1 MNMKPLHA
9 KCDQCPLRD
18 APLVPSFK
26 PDGEI
31 KLVIVGEA
39 PNASDVHH
47 GKPFSG
53 PGGQLLDKALAHN
66 GIDPSTV
73 YRTHACLCCPSGN
86 TAPTAQAI
94 QCCSERLRDD
104 LSASGDV
111 PILTLGAAAMAAVD
125 AVAQVTDPATITHR
139 RGASYRY
146 GLRSYV
152 PTLHPSYILRKPNEV
167 KYLLSDIKAVV
178 NPETQPIDFMQTK
191 YAIATPDNIDRIMQ
205 YIDSIPDNAIVSF
218 DVETDHL
225 QWYSTPALKAAD
237 LLCIVIAAELDK
249 AVIIP
254 ADLVG
259 FSTMAQLQTT
269 QKLRAFFRRVRLVA
283 HNGKFDQH
291 VMQANGM
298 PVKLY
303 ADTLLTQYLL
313 DETKGGKGLKELAA
327 HYFNVPDYESDFVDA
342 EFKKLKIK
350 QADRR
355 YSLLPKDK
363 LYRYAAIDGCVTL
376 ALYHKLYPQIVKQ
389 DLART
394 LFDVLMPGNIA
405 VQATEHNGAY
415 VDVDY
420 LRKAQIKLSTEVARI
435 ETEMRQFITP
445 LVTAYM
451 QHDYALPRGKGT
463 DWIKDV
469 SQYTKVLEKCLNI
482 NVGSWQQVQV
492 VLYDV
497 LRLRHVK
504 KLSYKSSPRSTDE
517 EAQLALEPH
526 PFVDLLTAHRRVS
539 KILGTYVEKL
549 LSMADV
555 NGRVHIN
562 FLLHGTE
569 IGRLSA
575 TDAMHGIPRP
585 SDEYGAI
592 IRGAF
597 IAPKG
602 RKLILADYSQAE
614 LRTFA
619 AASGEPTMLDAFN
632 NDRDPHDETAKL
644 IADDVAS
651 YFKWN
656 YNDPAIPGGIKK
668 EIRTLSK
675 NVNFGEIYQGGPNGI
690 AAMLGGKI
698 PIAIV
703 SKVLAVKREKQQ
715 TAAQYCAD
723 QLTFARSHGYVRTR
737 FGRYRRF
744 PLITPDNLDE
754 IKKACVH
761 MPTASNASDCLLLSA
776 YECVQHGYMTIHMV
790 HDSILIECDEADAET
805 IRTHV
810 ETIMVDTASR
820 YFPEVKWA
828 ADVEIADCWC
838 SEAPKGSYYAATTRP
853 AL

>member
-1 MNMKPLHA
+1 MMDAKALHA
-9 KCDQCPLRD
+9 ACDQCPLKD

-26 PDGEI
+26 PDREI

-39 PNASDVHH
+39 PGTQEVFL
-47 GKPFSG
+47 GKPFVG
-53 PGGQLLDKALAHN
+53 PSGQLLDKALEYN

-73 YRTHACLCCPSGN
+73 YRTNACLCRPTGN
-86 TAPTAQAI
+86 ATPTAQAI
-94 QCCSERLRDD
+94 KCCSERLRDD

-111 PILTLGAAAMAAVD
+111 PILTLGATAVEALD
-125 AVAQVTDPATITHR
+125 VLSNATDPTTITVR
-139 RGASYRY
+139 RGTTYPY

-152 PTLHPSYILRKPNEV
+152 PTLHPAYVLQKPTEV
-167 KYLLSDIKAVV
+167 KYLLSDIKTAV
-178 NPETQPIDFMQTK
+178 NPDTQPIDFMQTK
-191 YAIATPDNIDRIMQ
+191 YALATYENEQRIIQ
-205 YIDSIPDNAIVSF
+205 YLETIPDGAIVSF

-225 QWYSTPALKAAD
+225 QWYSTPELEAAE

-254 ADLVG
+254 ADLAL
-259 FSTMAQLQTT
+259 SCLWELNSYLPM
-269 QKLRAFFRRVRLVA
+269 FFKRVLLVA

-298 PVKLY
+298 PVDLY
-303 ADTLLTQYLL
+303 VDSLLEQYLL
-313 DETKGGKGLKELAA
+313 DETKGGKSLKDLAS
-327 HYFNVPDYESDFVDA
+327 HYFNVSDYETDFIDA
-342 EFKKLKIK
+342 EFKKLKITK
-350 QADRR
+350 EKRR

-389 DLART
+389 DLERT
-394 LFDVLMPGNIA
+394 LFGVLMPGNVA
-405 VQATEHNGAY
+405 VQATEYNGAY
-415 VDVDY
+415 VDVEY
-420 LRKAQIKLSTEVARI
+420 LRKAHTKLRTEVERI
-435 ETEMRQFITP
+435 ETEMRSLITP
-445 LVTAYM
+445 LIEAYM
-451 QHDYALPRGKGT
+451 QTPYMLPRGKGT
-463 DWIKDV
+463 DWIKDLP
-469 SQYTKVLEKCLNI
+469 QYTKVLEKCRNI

-497 LRLRHVK
+497 LRLKHIK
-504 KLSYKSSPRSTDE
+504 KLSYKTSPRSTDE

-526 PFVDLLTAHRRVS
+526 PFVSLLTEHRRVS

-549 LSMADV
+549 LAMADV

-585 SDEYGAI
+585 DDEYGAM

-597 IAPKG
+597 VAPKG

-632 NDRDPHDETAKL
+632 NDRDPHDETAKM
-644 IADDVAS
+644 IADHVVD

-656 YNDPAIPGGIKK
+656 YNDPDIPGGVKK
-668 EIRTLSK
+668 AIRTLSK

-698 PIAIV
+698 PVSIV
-703 SKVLAVKREKQQ
+703 ATVLGVKRQVQKV
-715 TAAQYCAD
+715 AAQYCVD
-723 QLTFARSHGYVRTR
+723 QLTFARIHGYVRTR

-744 PLITPDNLDE
+744 PLITPENLDE
-754 IKKACVH
+754 VRKACVH

-776 YECVQHGYMTIHMV
+776 YECVKHGYMAVHMV
-790 HDSILIECDEADAET
+790 HDSILIECDEQDAET
-805 IRTHV
+805 IRASV
-810 ETIMVDTASR
+810 ETIMVSTASR
-820 YFPEVKWA
+820 FFPEVKWA

-853 AL
+853 EL